1 MVHDNWQNAY
11 KDLKAEVGRVKQE
24 NLQLRDELV
33 KLRRTYEDQ
42 IYNLDLD
49 NMPKVKKIALQTDG
63 GVAGL
68 VIRIDNTESKV
79 EILAQRQTE
88 QGAAIA
94 NIDAKANDNNAQI
107 HQVVLVQE
115 EHNKSMASITQTAEA
130 QAAEMKRIT
139 SVQTEQGE
147 SLTEVTQKA
156 TENAASIE
164 QVASVQREQGE
175 SIASVRQSAEANA
188 ASISSLASVQTAQG
202 ESISNIDQKVSEN
215 SASIS
220 QVAKVQNE
228 QGESIAAI
236 ETKVDEESS
245 EIRLEVQRVDG
256 VAADAAQNAGYAR
269 DEAYAAQSTANEA
282 KANSS
287 NGAYIIA
294 RINEDGS
301 VVKIGA
307 DKLELSGYATFA
319 SLENEGKTSING
331 GNIIAQTLSVDSLKL
346 NENGQINFD
355 KLGSLVFQDPAG
367 GGGSVRVGSNEM
379 NEGEIIVEADGTVAI
394 TTGDATVGVSG
405 GWIEIEGQRVQL
417 FTPEIYVNGRTGLN
431 GRFSVGSGT
440 ITVVNGI
447 VVDVS
452 DEGGEYVPDAPE
464 AYMDGTDG
472 YSFTITNPNGFGDIV
487 YWTIWEDSSSGET
500 GRSVWMRS
508 SDSVVTGY
516 VEEFPPSSGIVGI
529 EAYVEYNGYYS
540 DTSRD
545 TQDYA

>member
-1 MVHDNWQNAY
+1 MFHDNWQKAY
-11 KDLKAEVGRVKQE
+11 KELQGEVKKLRQE
-24 NLQLRDELV
+24 ALQQHDELV

-42 IYNLDLD
+42 IYNLDFD
-49 NMPKVKKIALQTDG
+49 NMPKVKMIALQTGG

-68 VIRIDNTESKV
+68 VIRIDNTESEV
-79 EILAQRQTE
+79 RILAQRQTE
-88 QGAAIA
+88 QGSAIA

-139 SVQTEQGE
+139 SVQTEQGK
-147 SLTEVTQKA
+147 SLTEVNQKA

-164 QVASVQREQGE
+164 QVTSVQTEQGNNIAQIRQDVDKNAVDITSVANVQTEQGE

-269 DEAYAAQSTANEA
+269 DEAGAAQSTANEA

-294 RINEDGS
+294 RINADGS
-301 VVKIGA
+301 IVKISA

-367 GGGSVRVGSNEM
+367 GSGSIRVGSNEM
-379 NEGEIIVEADGTVAI
+379 NKGEIIAEADGTVAI
-394 TTGDATVGVSG
+394 TTGDATVGISEG
-405 GWIEIEGQRVQL
+405 FINLEGQRVQV
-417 FTPEIYVNGRTGLN
+417 FAPELNVNGRTGLN
-431 GRFSVGSGT
+431 GTFSVGNGT

-452 DEGGEYVPDAPE
+452 AEGG
-464 AYMDGTDG
+464 GG
-472 YSFTITNPNGFGDIV
+472 
-487 YWTIWEDSSSGET
+487 
-500 GRSVWMRS
+500 
-508 SDSVVTGY
+508 
-516 VEEFPPSSGIVGI
+516 
-529 EAYVEYNGYYS
+529 
-540 DTSRD
+540 
-545 TQDYA
+545 